1 MNGRRP
7 FFLGKL
13 VPYTFLWLYVVFTL
27 APVLWTLSTSM
38 KNAYQV
44 YSIPPIWFPKPSLD
58 NYVAIFTA
66 RPFGQYTVNS
76 VAVSLVVTA
85 ICLTVGTMAAY
96 GFSAFGRRRAIQSM
110 FGLIIGS
117 RMIPPVCLIVPYAL
131 IFSRTGLTDTPFGLI
146 LACTSFQLPFAIWVM
161 KSSFDTIP
169 QELDEAAKI
178 DGGDVISC
186 FFHIS
191 LPIARTGI
199 ATGGIMAFL
208 FTWNEFVFAAL
219 LTRTA
224 ASKTLPIGITDF
236 QMDDYIQWNLLA
248 AAVICSVLP
257 ALVFIALF
265 QKNIMSGAIAG
276 AVKG

>member
-1 MNGRRP
+1 
-7 FFLGKL
+7 
-13 VPYTFLWLYVVFTL
+13 
-27 APVLWTLSTSM
+27 
-38 KNAYQV
+38 
-44 YSIPPIWFPKPSLD
+44 
-58 NYVAIFTA
+58 
-66 RPFGQYTVNS
+66 
-76 VAVSLVVTA
+76 VTA
-85 ICLTVGTMAAY
+85 VCLTAGTMAAY
-96 GFSAFGRRRAIQSM
+96 GFSAFGRRRAIRSM
-110 FGLIIGS
+110 FGLIVGS

-131 IFSRTGLTDTPFGLI
+131 IFSRTGLTDTPLGLI

-169 QELDEAAKI
+169 RELDEAAKI
-178 DGGDVISC
+178 DGCDTISS
-186 FFHIS
+186 FYHVS
-191 LPIARTGI
+191 LPIARSGI

-257 ALVFIALF
+257 ALLFIALF